1 MARRTDQKVSYERK
15 RQLKR
20 GPLDYK
26 ELVVKSFRLVW
37 RHKWLWVFGLFAG
50 GGGGG
55 GNFNFNPGSQN
66 SWKPNGAD
74 PRMDAFVAHA
84 GRWVSAHIGL
94 IILLAGLLFLFFFVL
109 SVFSIISQGA
119 LISAAD
125 SLDKD
130 EETSFGRSFSVGLA
144 NFWSVIGFGLLL
156 FLIILAPIFVI
167 GIMLA
172 VSVAAA
178 GPFAALL
185 FIPLIFLGIPAV
197 LVLGMMSVLG
207 LRIIVIDGQ
216 GAASAVPQAWRLL
229 WRRIGPV
236 IITWLINMGLAIAFG
251 LALVAVLLLL
261 AVPVGIAAY
270 LAFRHGFNLVKLAVF
285 VFIGLVIFA
294 VFLVAAAA
302 FGAYQSTYWT
312 LAYRQ
317 LKGLDAP
324 TAEAEAAA

>member
-1 MARRTDQKVSYERK
+1 M
-15 RQLKR
+15 
-20 GPLDYK
+20 DYK

-50 GGGGG
+50 GGGFG

-66 SWKPNGAD
+66 SWNRNSWKSNGAD
-74 PRMDAFVAHA
+74 PRMEAFVAHA
-84 GRWVSAHIGL
+84 GRWVSANIGL
-94 IILLAGLLFLFFFVL
+94 IVLFAGLLFLFFFAL
-109 SVFSIISQGA
+109 AVFSIISQGA
-119 LISAAD
+119 LVSAAD

-130 EETSFGRSFSVGLA
+130 EEASFGRSFRVGLA

-156 FLIILAPIFVI
+156 FLIILAPVFVI
-167 GIMLA
+167 GMMLA
-172 VSVAAA
+172 VSVAAG
-178 GPFAALL
+178 GPFVALL
-185 FIPLIFLGIPAV
+185 FIPLIFLFIPAV

-216 GAASAVPQAWRLL
+216 GAASAVPQSWRLL

-236 IITWLINMGLAIAFG
+236 IITWLIHMGLAIAFG
-251 LALVAVLLLL
+251 LVLVTALLFL

-270 LAFRHGFNLVKLAVF
+270 LAFRNGFNLVKLAVF

-294 VFLVAAAA
+294 AFLVAVAA

-324 TAEAEAAA
+324 PVEAEAAA